1 MEAADFFCNTVTY
14 PPIVSG
20 WSTNA
25 FNTKHKSQQ
34 NRDVMPAI
42 SKFSLTKI

>member
-14 PPIVSG
+14 PPIFSG